1 MKHIF
6 RYLGVTLLL
15 AGIISA
21 CSPEKITHPSEA
33 GIPSAT
39 QIEPVISVD
48 QEINQVTFALPAG
61 TKGLIPV
68 WLFQDKTGDWTQYSA
83 QNGLKKI
90 FTTAGDYSVRM
101 HLMNSNGMSP
111 DFVQKTFH
119 IDNTIMN
126 FDKYNT
132 MLTGGSQ
139 KEWRI
144 DNSVAGHMG
153 CGPSGTSGTEWWS
166 ANPDDKKDWGV
177 YDNRM
182 TFVLEG
188 NVYQFDPG
196 AAGTIYVNTGISSE
210 PYGSHN
216 TNDGNDYLYPVEAQ
230 TAEWS
235 WEVDGEDLYL
245 ILPANTYWPYYAN
258 VDFIANPRFKV
269 ESISTKSADLVID
282 NGEIA
287 WHFTIT
293 SGAAEVKFNGFNYNH
308 EANLWKP
315 VDTEGA
321 HSYSFFYAPGWTQIA
336 DPEVS
341 CAGGKYTFS
350 LPSATSEQW
359 QAQCFIIPTTDLP
372 LSAATNYDFSCIL
385 NSSTDIKK
393 VTLKL
398 TDTTNDGNFLFTE
411 NVNLTAFEDYV
422 FYLSDLPGIDAAA
435 VKMVFDFGGNPDNTE
450 VSVSNIVLKDHA
462 IDDGTVLPSVP
473 EDPVAG
479 PEEYKYDSEAN
490 LWKAADAAHSY
501 SFFYAP
507 SWSQLPDPEVEN
519 NGNEYLLKLPSAT
532 FAQWQAQFHIIPD
545 NPVALESSKSYDFS
559 VVLNS
564 TTDIRAVTL
573 KLTENGNDDNFLFTE
588 NVNLTAFEDYI
599 FDLSDLPGIDAA
611 AVKMVFDFGGN
622 PDNTEISVSNIVLK
636 DHAIDDGTV
645 LPSVP
650 EDPVAGPEE
659 YKYDSEANLWKAA
672 DAAHSYSFFYAPS
685 WSQLP
690 DPEVENNGN
699 EYLLKLPSA
708 TFAQWQA
715 QFHIIPDNPVAL
727 ESSKSYDFSVVL
739 NSTTDIRAVTLKLT
753 ENGND
758 DNFLFTE
765 NVNLT
770 AFEDYIFDLSDLP
783 GIDAAAVKMVFDFGG
798 NPDNTEVTIKRIVLK
813 DHAIDDG
820 THKGGASG
828 ENPGGGLDTSGTD
841 IWDNA
846 KVSYTWWYSM
856 ADWSG
861 TLTPEISTISNGW
874 KVVIP
879 AGIGGSEWQGQT
891 HFTLDAPAYAA
902 KKYDFCVTLNSSAA
916 CTCTVK
922 LAWEGNDKD
931 HAFFYDGNVALSAY
945 EDFQYIQSGVSP
957 DADYDKLALF
967 IDLGRTPAG
976 AEVEIK
982 DIHLYEH

>member
-315 VDTEGA
+315 VDAEGA

-372 LSAATNYDFSCIL
+372 LSTATNYDFSCIL

-473 EDPVAG
+473 EEPVAG

-507 SWSQLPDPEVEN
+507 SWSQLPNPEVEN

-532 FAQWQAQFHIIPD
+532 FAQWQAQFFIIPD

-564 TTDIRAVTL
+564 TTDIKAVTL

-588 NVNLTAFEDYI
+588 NVNL
-599 FDLSDLPGIDAA
+599 S
-611 AVKMVFDFGGN
+611 
-622 PDNTEISVSNIVLK
+622 
-636 DHAIDDGTV
+636 
-645 LPSVP
+645 
-650 EDPVAGPEE
+650 
-659 YKYDSEANLWKAA
+659 
-672 DAAHSYSFFYAPS
+672 
-685 WSQLP
+685 
-690 DPEVENNGN
+690 
-699 EYLLKLPSA
+699 
-708 TFAQWQA
+708 
-715 QFHIIPDNPVAL
+715 
-727 ESSKSYDFSVVL
+727 
-739 NSTTDIRAVTLKLT
+739 
-753 ENGND
+753 
-758 DNFLFTE
+758 
-765 NVNLT
+765 

-820 THKGGASG
+820 THKGAASG

-891 HFTLDAPAYAA
+891 HFTLDAPASAA

-922 LAWEGNDKD
+922 LAWEGNDTD

>member
-315 VDTEGA
+315 VDAEGA

-398 TDTTNDGNFLFTE
+398 TDTANDGNFLFTE

-422 FYLSDLPGIDAAA
+422 FY
-435 VKMVFDFGGNPDNTE
+435 
-450 VSVSNIVLKDHA
+450 
-462 IDDGTVLPSVP
+462 
-473 EDPVAG
+473 
-479 PEEYKYDSEAN
+479 
-490 LWKAADAAHSY
+490 
-501 SFFYAP
+501 
-507 SWSQLPDPEVEN
+507 
-519 NGNEYLLKLPSAT
+519 
-532 FAQWQAQFHIIPD
+532 
-545 NPVALESSKSYDFS
+545 
-559 VVLNS
+559 
-564 TTDIRAVTL
+564 
-573 KLTENGNDDNFLFTE
+573 
-588 NVNLTAFEDYI
+588 
-599 FDLSDLPGIDAA
+599 LSDLPGIDAA

-650 EDPVAGPEE
+650 EEPVAGPEE

-685 WSQLP
+685 WSQIP
-690 DPEVENNGN
+690 NPEVENNGN

-715 QFHIIPDNPVAL
+715 QFFIIPDNPVAL

-891 HFTLDAPAYAA
+891 HFTLDAPASAA

-916 CTCTVK
+916 CTCSVK

>member
-216 TNDGNDYLYPVEAQ
+216 TNDGKDYLYPVEAQ

-315 VDTEGA
+315 VDAEGA

-532 FAQWQAQFHIIPD
+532 FAQWQAQFFIIPD

-564 TTDIRAVTL
+564 TTDI
-573 KLTENGNDDNFLFTE
+573 K
-588 NVNLTAFEDYI
+588 
-599 FDLSDLPGIDAA
+599 
-611 AVKMVFDFGGN
+611 
-622 PDNTEISVSNIVLK
+622 
-636 DHAIDDGTV
+636 
-645 LPSVP
+645 
-650 EDPVAGPEE
+650 
-659 YKYDSEANLWKAA
+659 
-672 DAAHSYSFFYAPS
+672 
-685 WSQLP
+685 
-690 DPEVENNGN
+690 
-699 EYLLKLPSA
+699 
-708 TFAQWQA
+708 
-715 QFHIIPDNPVAL
+715 
-727 ESSKSYDFSVVL
+727 
-739 NSTTDIRAVTLKLT
+739 AVTLKLT

-891 HFTLDAPAYAA
+891 HFTLDAPASAA

-922 LAWEGNDKD
+922 LAWEGNDTD

>member
-245 ILPANTYWPYYAN
+245 VLPANTYWPYYAN

-315 VDTEGA
+315 VDAEGA

-473 EDPVAG
+473 EEPVAG

-532 FAQWQAQFHIIPD
+532 FAQWQAQFFIIPD

-588 NVNLTAFEDYI
+588 NVNL
-599 FDLSDLPGIDAA
+599 S
-611 AVKMVFDFGGN
+611 
-622 PDNTEISVSNIVLK
+622 
-636 DHAIDDGTV
+636 
-645 LPSVP
+645 
-650 EDPVAGPEE
+650 
-659 YKYDSEANLWKAA
+659 
-672 DAAHSYSFFYAPS
+672 
-685 WSQLP
+685 
-690 DPEVENNGN
+690 
-699 EYLLKLPSA
+699 
-708 TFAQWQA
+708 
-715 QFHIIPDNPVAL
+715 
-727 ESSKSYDFSVVL
+727 
-739 NSTTDIRAVTLKLT
+739 
-753 ENGND
+753 
-758 DNFLFTE
+758 
-765 NVNLT
+765 

>member
-315 VDTEGA
+315 VDAEGA

-473 EDPVAG
+473 EEPVAG

-532 FAQWQAQFHIIPD
+532 FAQWQAQF
-545 NPVALESSKSYDFS
+545 F
-559 VVLNS
+559 
-564 TTDIRAVTL
+564 
-573 KLTENGNDDNFLFTE
+573 
-588 NVNLTAFEDYI
+588 
-599 FDLSDLPGIDAA
+599 
-611 AVKMVFDFGGN
+611 
-622 PDNTEISVSNIVLK
+622 
-636 DHAIDDGTV
+636 
-645 LPSVP
+645 
-650 EDPVAGPEE
+650 
-659 YKYDSEANLWKAA
+659 
-672 DAAHSYSFFYAPS
+672 
-685 WSQLP
+685 
-690 DPEVENNGN
+690 
-699 EYLLKLPSA
+699 
-708 TFAQWQA
+708 
-715 QFHIIPDNPVAL
+715 IIPDNPVAL

>member
-216 TNDGNDYLYPVEAQ
+216 TNDGKDYLYPVEAQ

-315 VDTEGA
+315 VDAEGA

-507 SWSQLPDPEVEN
+507 SWSQIPNPEVEN

-532 FAQWQAQFHIIPD
+532 FAQWQAQFFIIPD

-573 KLTENGNDDNFLFTE
+573 KLTD
-588 NVNLTAFEDYI
+588 
-599 FDLSDLPGIDAA
+599 
-611 AVKMVFDFGGN
+611 
-622 PDNTEISVSNIVLK
+622 VS
-636 DHAIDDGTV
+636 
-645 LPSVP
+645 S
-650 EDPVAGPEE
+650 
-659 YKYDSEANLWKAA
+659 
-672 DAAHSYSFFYAPS
+672 
-685 WSQLP
+685 
-690 DPEVENNGN
+690 
-699 EYLLKLPSA
+699 
-708 TFAQWQA
+708 
-715 QFHIIPDNPVAL
+715 
-727 ESSKSYDFSVVL
+727 
-739 NSTTDIRAVTLKLT
+739 
-753 ENGND
+753 D

-916 CTCTVK
+916 CTCSVK

>member
-216 TNDGNDYLYPVEAQ
+216 TNDGKDYLYPVEAQ

-315 VDTEGA
+315 VDAEGA

-473 EDPVAG
+473 EEPVAG

-490 LWKAADAAHSY
+490 LWKAADGAHSCT
-501 SFFYAP
+501 FFYAP
-507 SWSQLPDPEVEN
+507 SWNQLPDPELAN

-545 NPVALESSKSYDFS
+545 SPVALESSKSYDFS

-564 TTDIRAVTL
+564 TTDI
-573 KLTENGNDDNFLFTE
+573 K
-588 NVNLTAFEDYI
+588 
-599 FDLSDLPGIDAA
+599 
-611 AVKMVFDFGGN
+611 
-622 PDNTEISVSNIVLK
+622 
-636 DHAIDDGTV
+636 
-645 LPSVP
+645 
-650 EDPVAGPEE
+650 
-659 YKYDSEANLWKAA
+659 
-672 DAAHSYSFFYAPS
+672 
-685 WSQLP
+685 
-690 DPEVENNGN
+690 
-699 EYLLKLPSA
+699 
-708 TFAQWQA
+708 
-715 QFHIIPDNPVAL
+715 
-727 ESSKSYDFSVVL
+727 
-739 NSTTDIRAVTLKLT
+739 AVTLKLT

-891 HFTLDAPAYAA
+891 HFTLDAPASVA

-916 CTCTVK
+916 CTCSVK

>member
-315 VDTEGA
+315 VDAEGA

-473 EDPVAG
+473 EEPVAG

-532 FAQWQAQFHIIPD
+532 FAQWQAQFFIIPD

-573 KLTENGNDDNFLFTE
+573 KLTD
-588 NVNLTAFEDYI
+588 
-599 FDLSDLPGIDAA
+599 
-611 AVKMVFDFGGN
+611 
-622 PDNTEISVSNIVLK
+622 VS
-636 DHAIDDGTV
+636 
-645 LPSVP
+645 S
-650 EDPVAGPEE
+650 
-659 YKYDSEANLWKAA
+659 
-672 DAAHSYSFFYAPS
+672 
-685 WSQLP
+685 
-690 DPEVENNGN
+690 
-699 EYLLKLPSA
+699 
-708 TFAQWQA
+708 
-715 QFHIIPDNPVAL
+715 
-727 ESSKSYDFSVVL
+727 
-739 NSTTDIRAVTLKLT
+739 
-753 ENGND
+753 D

-891 HFTLDAPAYAA
+891 HFTLDAPASAA

-916 CTCTVK
+916 CTCSVK

>member
-315 VDTEGA
+315 VDAEGA

-545 NPVALESSKSYDFS
+545 KPVALESSKSYDFS

-588 NVNLTAFEDYI
+588 NVNL
-599 FDLSDLPGIDAA
+599 S
-611 AVKMVFDFGGN
+611 
-622 PDNTEISVSNIVLK
+622 
-636 DHAIDDGTV
+636 
-645 LPSVP
+645 
-650 EDPVAGPEE
+650 
-659 YKYDSEANLWKAA
+659 
-672 DAAHSYSFFYAPS
+672 
-685 WSQLP
+685 
-690 DPEVENNGN
+690 
-699 EYLLKLPSA
+699 
-708 TFAQWQA
+708 
-715 QFHIIPDNPVAL
+715 
-727 ESSKSYDFSVVL
+727 
-739 NSTTDIRAVTLKLT
+739 
-753 ENGND
+753 
-758 DNFLFTE
+758 
-765 NVNLT
+765 

-891 HFTLDAPAYAA
+891 HFTLDAPASAA

-922 LAWEGNDKD
+922 LAWEGNDTD

>member
-216 TNDGNDYLYPVEAQ
+216 TNDGKDYLYPVEAQ

-315 VDTEGA
+315 VDAEGA

-473 EDPVAG
+473 EEPVAG

-507 SWSQLPDPEVEN
+507 SWSQLPNPEVEN

-532 FAQWQAQFHIIPD
+532 FAQWQAQFFIIPD

-564 TTDIRAVTL
+564 TTDI
-573 KLTENGNDDNFLFTE
+573 K
-588 NVNLTAFEDYI
+588 
-599 FDLSDLPGIDAA
+599 
-611 AVKMVFDFGGN
+611 
-622 PDNTEISVSNIVLK
+622 
-636 DHAIDDGTV
+636 
-645 LPSVP
+645 
-650 EDPVAGPEE
+650 
-659 YKYDSEANLWKAA
+659 
-672 DAAHSYSFFYAPS
+672 
-685 WSQLP
+685 
-690 DPEVENNGN
+690 
-699 EYLLKLPSA
+699 
-708 TFAQWQA
+708 
-715 QFHIIPDNPVAL
+715 
-727 ESSKSYDFSVVL
+727 
-739 NSTTDIRAVTLKLT
+739 AVTLKLT

-891 HFTLDAPAYAA
+891 HFTLDAPASAA

-922 LAWEGNDKD
+922 LAWEGNDTD

>member
-315 VDTEGA
+315 VDAEGA

-398 TDTTNDGNFLFTE
+398 TDTANDGNFLFTE

-422 FYLSDLPGIDAAA
+422 FY
-435 VKMVFDFGGNPDNTE
+435 
-450 VSVSNIVLKDHA
+450 
-462 IDDGTVLPSVP
+462 
-473 EDPVAG
+473 
-479 PEEYKYDSEAN
+479 
-490 LWKAADAAHSY
+490 
-501 SFFYAP
+501 
-507 SWSQLPDPEVEN
+507 
-519 NGNEYLLKLPSAT
+519 
-532 FAQWQAQFHIIPD
+532 
-545 NPVALESSKSYDFS
+545 
-559 VVLNS
+559 
-564 TTDIRAVTL
+564 
-573 KLTENGNDDNFLFTE
+573 
-588 NVNLTAFEDYI
+588 
-599 FDLSDLPGIDAA
+599 LSDLPGIDAA

-650 EDPVAGPEE
+650 EEPVAGPEE

-685 WSQLP
+685 WSQIP

-715 QFHIIPDNPVAL
+715 QFHIIPDSPVAL

-891 HFTLDAPAYAA
+891 HFTLDAPASAA

-922 LAWEGNDKD
+922 LAWEGNDTD

>member
-315 VDTEGA
+315 VDAEGA

-532 FAQWQAQFHIIPD
+532 FAQWQAQF
-545 NPVALESSKSYDFS
+545 F
-559 VVLNS
+559 
-564 TTDIRAVTL
+564 
-573 KLTENGNDDNFLFTE
+573 
-588 NVNLTAFEDYI
+588 
-599 FDLSDLPGIDAA
+599 
-611 AVKMVFDFGGN
+611 
-622 PDNTEISVSNIVLK
+622 
-636 DHAIDDGTV
+636 
-645 LPSVP
+645 
-650 EDPVAGPEE
+650 
-659 YKYDSEANLWKAA
+659 
-672 DAAHSYSFFYAPS
+672 
-685 WSQLP
+685 
-690 DPEVENNGN
+690 
-699 EYLLKLPSA
+699 
-708 TFAQWQA
+708 
-715 QFHIIPDNPVAL
+715 IIPDNPVAL

-922 LAWEGNDKD
+922 LAWEGNDTD

>member
-315 VDTEGA
+315 VDAEGA

-473 EDPVAG
+473 EEPVAG

-507 SWSQLPDPEVEN
+507 SWSQLPNPEVEN

-532 FAQWQAQFHIIPD
+532 FAQWQAQF
-545 NPVALESSKSYDFS
+545 F
-559 VVLNS
+559 
-564 TTDIRAVTL
+564 
-573 KLTENGNDDNFLFTE
+573 
-588 NVNLTAFEDYI
+588 
-599 FDLSDLPGIDAA
+599 
-611 AVKMVFDFGGN
+611 
-622 PDNTEISVSNIVLK
+622 
-636 DHAIDDGTV
+636 
-645 LPSVP
+645 
-650 EDPVAGPEE
+650 
-659 YKYDSEANLWKAA
+659 
-672 DAAHSYSFFYAPS
+672 
-685 WSQLP
+685 
-690 DPEVENNGN
+690 
-699 EYLLKLPSA
+699 
-708 TFAQWQA
+708 
-715 QFHIIPDNPVAL
+715 IIPDNPVAL

-891 HFTLDAPAYAA
+891 HFTLDAPASAA

-922 LAWEGNDKD
+922 LAWEGNDTD

>member
-182 TFVLEG
+182 TFVLDG

-216 TNDGNDYLYPVEAQ
+216 TNDGKDYLYPVEAQ

-315 VDTEGA
+315 VDAEGA

-359 QAQCFIIPTTDLP
+359 QAQCFIIPTADLP

-450 VSVSNIVLKDHA
+450 
-462 IDDGTVLPSVP
+462 
-473 EDPVAG
+473 
-479 PEEYKYDSEAN
+479 
-490 LWKAADAAHSY
+490 
-501 SFFYAP
+501 
-507 SWSQLPDPEVEN
+507 
-519 NGNEYLLKLPSAT
+519 
-532 FAQWQAQFHIIPD
+532 
-545 NPVALESSKSYDFS
+545 
-559 VVLNS
+559 
-564 TTDIRAVTL
+564 
-573 KLTENGNDDNFLFTE
+573 
-588 NVNLTAFEDYI
+588 
-599 FDLSDLPGIDAA
+599 
-611 AVKMVFDFGGN
+611 
-622 PDNTEISVSNIVLK
+622 ISVSNIVLK

-672 DAAHSYSFFYAPS
+672 DGAHSCTFFYAPS
-685 WSQLP
+685 WNQLP
-690 DPEVENNGN
+690 DPELANNGN

-715 QFHIIPDNPVAL
+715 QFHIIPDSPVAL

-739 NSTTDIRAVTLKLT
+739 NSTTDIKAVTLKLT

-820 THKGGASG
+820 THKGAASG

-891 HFTLDAPAYAA
+891 HFTLDAPASAA

-931 HAFFYDGNVALSAY
+931 HAFFYDGNVALAAY

>member
-210 PYGSHN
+210 PYGSYN
-216 TNDGNDYLYPVEAQ
+216 TNDSNDYLYPVEAQ

-315 VDTEGA
+315 VDADGA

-398 TDTTNDGNFLFTE
+398 TDTANDGNFLFTE

-473 EDPVAG
+473 EEPVAG

-564 TTDIRAVTL
+564 TTDI
-573 KLTENGNDDNFLFTE
+573 K
-588 NVNLTAFEDYI
+588 
-599 FDLSDLPGIDAA
+599 
-611 AVKMVFDFGGN
+611 
-622 PDNTEISVSNIVLK
+622 
-636 DHAIDDGTV
+636 
-645 LPSVP
+645 
-650 EDPVAGPEE
+650 
-659 YKYDSEANLWKAA
+659 
-672 DAAHSYSFFYAPS
+672 
-685 WSQLP
+685 
-690 DPEVENNGN
+690 
-699 EYLLKLPSA
+699 
-708 TFAQWQA
+708 
-715 QFHIIPDNPVAL
+715 
-727 ESSKSYDFSVVL
+727 
-739 NSTTDIRAVTLKLT
+739 AVTLKLT

-891 HFTLDAPAYAA
+891 HFTLDAPASAA

-916 CTCTVK
+916 CTCSVK

>member
-315 VDTEGA
+315 VDAEGA

-532 FAQWQAQFHIIPD
+532 FAQWQAQFFIIPD

-588 NVNLTAFEDYI
+588 NVNL
-599 FDLSDLPGIDAA
+599 S
-611 AVKMVFDFGGN
+611 
-622 PDNTEISVSNIVLK
+622 
-636 DHAIDDGTV
+636 
-645 LPSVP
+645 
-650 EDPVAGPEE
+650 
-659 YKYDSEANLWKAA
+659 
-672 DAAHSYSFFYAPS
+672 
-685 WSQLP
+685 
-690 DPEVENNGN
+690 
-699 EYLLKLPSA
+699 
-708 TFAQWQA
+708 
-715 QFHIIPDNPVAL
+715 
-727 ESSKSYDFSVVL
+727 
-739 NSTTDIRAVTLKLT
+739 
-753 ENGND
+753 
-758 DNFLFTE
+758 
-765 NVNLT
+765 

-891 HFTLDAPAYAA
+891 HFTLDAPASAA

-922 LAWEGNDKD
+922 LAWEGNDTD

>member
-315 VDTEGA
+315 VDAEGA

-490 LWKAADAAHSY
+490 LWKAADGAHSCT
-501 SFFYAP
+501 FFYAP
-507 SWSQLPDPEVEN
+507 SWNQLPDPELAN

-532 FAQWQAQFHIIPD
+532 FAQWQAQFFIIPD

-564 TTDIRAVTL
+564 TTDIKAVTL

-588 NVNLTAFEDYI
+588 NVNL
-599 FDLSDLPGIDAA
+599 S
-611 AVKMVFDFGGN
+611 
-622 PDNTEISVSNIVLK
+622 
-636 DHAIDDGTV
+636 
-645 LPSVP
+645 
-650 EDPVAGPEE
+650 
-659 YKYDSEANLWKAA
+659 
-672 DAAHSYSFFYAPS
+672 
-685 WSQLP
+685 
-690 DPEVENNGN
+690 
-699 EYLLKLPSA
+699 
-708 TFAQWQA
+708 
-715 QFHIIPDNPVAL
+715 
-727 ESSKSYDFSVVL
+727 
-739 NSTTDIRAVTLKLT
+739 
-753 ENGND
+753 
-758 DNFLFTE
+758 
-765 NVNLT
+765 

-891 HFTLDAPAYAA
+891 HFTLDAPASAA

>member
-216 TNDGNDYLYPVEAQ
+216 TNDGKDYLYPVEAQ

-315 VDTEGA
+315 VDADGA

-450 VSVSNIVLKDHA
+450 
-462 IDDGTVLPSVP
+462 
-473 EDPVAG
+473 
-479 PEEYKYDSEAN
+479 
-490 LWKAADAAHSY
+490 
-501 SFFYAP
+501 
-507 SWSQLPDPEVEN
+507 
-519 NGNEYLLKLPSAT
+519 
-532 FAQWQAQFHIIPD
+532 
-545 NPVALESSKSYDFS
+545 
-559 VVLNS
+559 
-564 TTDIRAVTL
+564 
-573 KLTENGNDDNFLFTE
+573 
-588 NVNLTAFEDYI
+588 
-599 FDLSDLPGIDAA
+599 
-611 AVKMVFDFGGN
+611 
-622 PDNTEISVSNIVLK
+622 ISVSNIVLK

-715 QFHIIPDNPVAL
+715 QFFIIPDNPVAL

-753 ENGND
+753 DVSSD

-879 AGIGGSEWQGQT
+879 EGIGGSEWQGQT
-891 HFTLDAPAYAA
+891 HFTLDAPASAA

-922 LAWEGNDKD
+922 LAWEGNDTD

>member
-216 TNDGNDYLYPVEAQ
+216 TNDGKDYLYPVEAQ

-315 VDTEGA
+315 VDADGA

-473 EDPVAG
+473 E
-479 PEEYKYDSEAN
+479 E
-490 LWKAADAAHSY
+490 
-501 SFFYAP
+501 
-507 SWSQLPDPEVEN
+507 
-519 NGNEYLLKLPSAT
+519 
-532 FAQWQAQFHIIPD
+532 
-545 NPVALESSKSYDFS
+545 
-559 VVLNS
+559 
-564 TTDIRAVTL
+564 
-573 KLTENGNDDNFLFTE
+573 
-588 NVNLTAFEDYI
+588 
-599 FDLSDLPGIDAA
+599 
-611 AVKMVFDFGGN
+611 
-622 PDNTEISVSNIVLK
+622 
-636 DHAIDDGTV
+636 
-645 LPSVP
+645 
-650 EDPVAGPEE
+650 PVAGPEE

-820 THKGGASG
+820 THKGAASG

-891 HFTLDAPAYAA
+891 HFTLDAPASAA

-916 CTCTVK
+916 CTCSVK

>member
-258 VDFIANPRFKV
+258 VDFISNPRFKV

-315 VDTEGA
+315 VDAEGA

-435 VKMVFDFGGNPDNTE
+435 VKMVFDFGRNPDNTE
-450 VSVSNIVLKDHA
+450 VSVSHIVLKDHA

-532 FAQWQAQFHIIPD
+532 FAQWQAQFFIIPD

-573 KLTENGNDDNFLFTE
+573 KLTD
-588 NVNLTAFEDYI
+588 
-599 FDLSDLPGIDAA
+599 
-611 AVKMVFDFGGN
+611 
-622 PDNTEISVSNIVLK
+622 VS
-636 DHAIDDGTV
+636 
-645 LPSVP
+645 S
-650 EDPVAGPEE
+650 
-659 YKYDSEANLWKAA
+659 
-672 DAAHSYSFFYAPS
+672 
-685 WSQLP
+685 
-690 DPEVENNGN
+690 
-699 EYLLKLPSA
+699 
-708 TFAQWQA
+708 
-715 QFHIIPDNPVAL
+715 
-727 ESSKSYDFSVVL
+727 
-739 NSTTDIRAVTLKLT
+739 
-753 ENGND
+753 D

-891 HFTLDAPAYAA
+891 HFTLDAPASAA

-916 CTCTVK
+916 CTCSVK

>member
-216 TNDGNDYLYPVEAQ
+216 TNDGKDYLYPVEAQ

-315 VDTEGA
+315 VDAEGA

-450 VSVSNIVLKDHA
+450 
-462 IDDGTVLPSVP
+462 
-473 EDPVAG
+473 
-479 PEEYKYDSEAN
+479 
-490 LWKAADAAHSY
+490 
-501 SFFYAP
+501 
-507 SWSQLPDPEVEN
+507 
-519 NGNEYLLKLPSAT
+519 
-532 FAQWQAQFHIIPD
+532 
-545 NPVALESSKSYDFS
+545 
-559 VVLNS
+559 
-564 TTDIRAVTL
+564 
-573 KLTENGNDDNFLFTE
+573 
-588 NVNLTAFEDYI
+588 
-599 FDLSDLPGIDAA
+599 
-611 AVKMVFDFGGN
+611 
-622 PDNTEISVSNIVLK
+622 ISVSNIVLK

-672 DAAHSYSFFYAPS
+672 DGAHSCTFFYAPS
-685 WSQLP
+685 WNQLP
-690 DPEVENNGN
+690 DPELANNGN

-715 QFHIIPDNPVAL
+715 QFFIIPDNPVAL

-739 NSTTDIRAVTLKLT
+739 NSTTDIKAVTLKLT

-891 HFTLDAPAYAA
+891 HFTLDAPASAA

>member
-315 VDTEGA
+315 VDAEGA

-545 NPVALESSKSYDFS
+545 SPVALESSKSYDFS

-588 NVNLTAFEDYI
+588 NVNL
-599 FDLSDLPGIDAA
+599 S
-611 AVKMVFDFGGN
+611 
-622 PDNTEISVSNIVLK
+622 
-636 DHAIDDGTV
+636 
-645 LPSVP
+645 
-650 EDPVAGPEE
+650 
-659 YKYDSEANLWKAA
+659 
-672 DAAHSYSFFYAPS
+672 
-685 WSQLP
+685 
-690 DPEVENNGN
+690 
-699 EYLLKLPSA
+699 
-708 TFAQWQA
+708 
-715 QFHIIPDNPVAL
+715 
-727 ESSKSYDFSVVL
+727 
-739 NSTTDIRAVTLKLT
+739 
-753 ENGND
+753 
-758 DNFLFTE
+758 
-765 NVNLT
+765 

-891 HFTLDAPAYAA
+891 HFTLDAPASAA

-916 CTCTVK
+916 CTCSVK

>member
-315 VDTEGA
+315 VDAEGA

-372 LSAATNYDFSCIL
+372 LSTATNYDFSCIL

-398 TDTTNDGNFLFTE
+398 TDTANDGNFLFTE

-473 EDPVAG
+473 EEPVAG

-507 SWSQLPDPEVEN
+507 SWSQIPDPEVEN

-532 FAQWQAQFHIIPD
+532 FAQWQAQFFIIPD

-564 TTDIRAVTL
+564 TTDI
-573 KLTENGNDDNFLFTE
+573 K
-588 NVNLTAFEDYI
+588 
-599 FDLSDLPGIDAA
+599 
-611 AVKMVFDFGGN
+611 
-622 PDNTEISVSNIVLK
+622 
-636 DHAIDDGTV
+636 
-645 LPSVP
+645 
-650 EDPVAGPEE
+650 
-659 YKYDSEANLWKAA
+659 
-672 DAAHSYSFFYAPS
+672 
-685 WSQLP
+685 
-690 DPEVENNGN
+690 
-699 EYLLKLPSA
+699 
-708 TFAQWQA
+708 
-715 QFHIIPDNPVAL
+715 
-727 ESSKSYDFSVVL
+727 
-739 NSTTDIRAVTLKLT
+739 AVTLKLT

-891 HFTLDAPAYAA
+891 HFTLDAPASAA
-902 KKYDFCVTLNSSAA
+902 KKYDFCVTLNSSEA

-922 LAWEGNDKD
+922 LAWEGNDTD

>member
-216 TNDGNDYLYPVEAQ
+216 TNDGKDYLYPVEAQ

-473 EDPVAG
+473 EEPVAG

-507 SWSQLPDPEVEN
+507 SWSQIPNPEVEN

-532 FAQWQAQFHIIPD
+532 FAQWQAQFFIIPD

-573 KLTENGNDDNFLFTE
+573 KLTD
-588 NVNLTAFEDYI
+588 
-599 FDLSDLPGIDAA
+599 
-611 AVKMVFDFGGN
+611 
-622 PDNTEISVSNIVLK
+622 VS
-636 DHAIDDGTV
+636 
-645 LPSVP
+645 S
-650 EDPVAGPEE
+650 
-659 YKYDSEANLWKAA
+659 
-672 DAAHSYSFFYAPS
+672 
-685 WSQLP
+685 
-690 DPEVENNGN
+690 
-699 EYLLKLPSA
+699 
-708 TFAQWQA
+708 
-715 QFHIIPDNPVAL
+715 
-727 ESSKSYDFSVVL
+727 
-739 NSTTDIRAVTLKLT
+739 
-753 ENGND
+753 D

-891 HFTLDAPAYAA
+891 HFTLDAPASAA

-916 CTCTVK
+916 CTCSVK
-922 LAWEGNDKD
+922 LAWEGNDTD

>member
-315 VDTEGA
+315 VDADGA

-450 VSVSNIVLKDHA
+450 
-462 IDDGTVLPSVP
+462 
-473 EDPVAG
+473 
-479 PEEYKYDSEAN
+479 
-490 LWKAADAAHSY
+490 
-501 SFFYAP
+501 
-507 SWSQLPDPEVEN
+507 
-519 NGNEYLLKLPSAT
+519 
-532 FAQWQAQFHIIPD
+532 
-545 NPVALESSKSYDFS
+545 
-559 VVLNS
+559 
-564 TTDIRAVTL
+564 
-573 KLTENGNDDNFLFTE
+573 
-588 NVNLTAFEDYI
+588 
-599 FDLSDLPGIDAA
+599 
-611 AVKMVFDFGGN
+611 
-622 PDNTEISVSNIVLK
+622 ISVSNIVLK

-715 QFHIIPDNPVAL
+715 QFFIIPDNPVAL

-753 ENGND
+753 DVSSD

-891 HFTLDAPAYAA
+891 HFTLDAPASAA

-922 LAWEGNDKD
+922 LAWEGNDTD

>member
-315 VDTEGA
+315 VDAEGA

-473 EDPVAG
+473 EEPVAG

-501 SFFYAP
+501 SFYYAP

-573 KLTENGNDDNFLFTE
+573 KLTDVSSDDNFLFTE

-599 FDLSDLPGIDAA
+599 FDLSDL
-611 AVKMVFDFGGN
+611 
-622 PDNTEISVSNIVLK
+622 
-636 DHAIDDGTV
+636 
-645 LPSVP
+645 
-650 EDPVAGPEE
+650 
-659 YKYDSEANLWKAA
+659 
-672 DAAHSYSFFYAPS
+672 
-685 WSQLP
+685 Q
-690 DPEVENNGN
+690 
-699 EYLLKLPSA
+699 
-708 TFAQWQA
+708 
-715 QFHIIPDNPVAL
+715 
-727 ESSKSYDFSVVL
+727 
-739 NSTTDIRAVTLKLT
+739 
-753 ENGND
+753 
-758 DNFLFTE
+758 
-765 NVNLT
+765 
-770 AFEDYIFDLSDLP
+770 

-891 HFTLDAPAYAA
+891 HFTLDAPASAA

-916 CTCTVK
+916 CTCSVK

>member
-315 VDTEGA
+315 VDAEGA

-398 TDTTNDGNFLFTE
+398 TDTANDGNFLFTE

-450 VSVSNIVLKDHA
+450 V
-462 IDDGTVLPSVP
+462 
-473 EDPVAG
+473 
-479 PEEYKYDSEAN
+479 
-490 LWKAADAAHSY
+490 
-501 SFFYAP
+501 
-507 SWSQLPDPEVEN
+507 
-519 NGNEYLLKLPSAT
+519 
-532 FAQWQAQFHIIPD
+532 
-545 NPVALESSKSYDFS
+545 
-559 VVLNS
+559 
-564 TTDIRAVTL
+564 
-573 KLTENGNDDNFLFTE
+573 
-588 NVNLTAFEDYI
+588 
-599 FDLSDLPGIDAA
+599 
-611 AVKMVFDFGGN
+611 
-622 PDNTEISVSNIVLK
+622 SVSNIVLK

-874 KVVIP
+874 KVVVP

-891 HFTLDAPAYAA
+891 HFTLDAPASAA

-916 CTCTVK
+916 CTCSVK

>member
-315 VDTEGA
+315 VDAEGA

-422 FYLSDLPGIDAAA
+422 FYLSDLPGIDAAT

-450 VSVSNIVLKDHA
+450 V
-462 IDDGTVLPSVP
+462 
-473 EDPVAG
+473 
-479 PEEYKYDSEAN
+479 
-490 LWKAADAAHSY
+490 
-501 SFFYAP
+501 
-507 SWSQLPDPEVEN
+507 
-519 NGNEYLLKLPSAT
+519 
-532 FAQWQAQFHIIPD
+532 
-545 NPVALESSKSYDFS
+545 
-559 VVLNS
+559 
-564 TTDIRAVTL
+564 
-573 KLTENGNDDNFLFTE
+573 
-588 NVNLTAFEDYI
+588 
-599 FDLSDLPGIDAA
+599 
-611 AVKMVFDFGGN
+611 
-622 PDNTEISVSNIVLK
+622 SVSNIVLK

-891 HFTLDAPAYAA
+891 HFTLDAPASAA

-916 CTCTVK
+916 CTCSVK

>member
-315 VDTEGA
+315 VDAEGA

-398 TDTTNDGNFLFTE
+398 TDTANDGNFLFTE

-422 FYLSDLPGIDAAA
+422 FY
-435 VKMVFDFGGNPDNTE
+435 
-450 VSVSNIVLKDHA
+450 
-462 IDDGTVLPSVP
+462 
-473 EDPVAG
+473 
-479 PEEYKYDSEAN
+479 
-490 LWKAADAAHSY
+490 
-501 SFFYAP
+501 
-507 SWSQLPDPEVEN
+507 
-519 NGNEYLLKLPSAT
+519 
-532 FAQWQAQFHIIPD
+532 
-545 NPVALESSKSYDFS
+545 
-559 VVLNS
+559 
-564 TTDIRAVTL
+564 
-573 KLTENGNDDNFLFTE
+573 
-588 NVNLTAFEDYI
+588 
-599 FDLSDLPGIDAA
+599 LSDLPGIDAA

-650 EDPVAGPEE
+650 EEPVAGPEE

-891 HFTLDAPAYAA
+891 HFTLDAPASAA

-916 CTCTVK
+916 CTCSVK

>member
-216 TNDGNDYLYPVEAQ
+216 TNDGKDYLYPVEAQ

-315 VDTEGA
+315 VDAEGA

-422 FYLSDLPGIDAAA
+422 FY
-435 VKMVFDFGGNPDNTE
+435 
-450 VSVSNIVLKDHA
+450 
-462 IDDGTVLPSVP
+462 
-473 EDPVAG
+473 
-479 PEEYKYDSEAN
+479 
-490 LWKAADAAHSY
+490 
-501 SFFYAP
+501 
-507 SWSQLPDPEVEN
+507 
-519 NGNEYLLKLPSAT
+519 
-532 FAQWQAQFHIIPD
+532 
-545 NPVALESSKSYDFS
+545 
-559 VVLNS
+559 
-564 TTDIRAVTL
+564 
-573 KLTENGNDDNFLFTE
+573 
-588 NVNLTAFEDYI
+588 
-599 FDLSDLPGIDAA
+599 LSDLPGIDAA

-765 NVNLT
+765 NVNLS

-891 HFTLDAPAYAA
+891 HFTLDAPASAA

-922 LAWEGNDKD
+922 LAWEGNDTD

>member
-315 VDTEGA
+315 VDAEGA

-398 TDTTNDGNFLFTE
+398 TDTANDGNFLFTE

-501 SFFYAP
+501 SFYYAP

-532 FAQWQAQFHIIPD
+532 FAQWQAQFFIIPD

-564 TTDIRAVTL
+564 TTDI
-573 KLTENGNDDNFLFTE
+573 K
-588 NVNLTAFEDYI
+588 
-599 FDLSDLPGIDAA
+599 
-611 AVKMVFDFGGN
+611 
-622 PDNTEISVSNIVLK
+622 
-636 DHAIDDGTV
+636 
-645 LPSVP
+645 
-650 EDPVAGPEE
+650 
-659 YKYDSEANLWKAA
+659 
-672 DAAHSYSFFYAPS
+672 
-685 WSQLP
+685 
-690 DPEVENNGN
+690 
-699 EYLLKLPSA
+699 
-708 TFAQWQA
+708 
-715 QFHIIPDNPVAL
+715 
-727 ESSKSYDFSVVL
+727 
-739 NSTTDIRAVTLKLT
+739 AVTLKLT

-891 HFTLDAPAYAA
+891 HFTLDAPASAA

-916 CTCTVK
+916 CTCSVK
-922 LAWEGNDKD
+922 LAWEGNDTD

>member
-315 VDTEGA
+315 VDAEGA

-422 FYLSDLPGIDAAA
+422 FYLSDLSGIDAAA

-501 SFFYAP
+501 SFYYAP
-507 SWSQLPDPEVEN
+507 SWSQLPDPEVVN

-532 FAQWQAQFHIIPD
+532 FSQWQAQFFIIPD

-573 KLTENGNDDNFLFTE
+573 KLTDTSSDDNFLFTE
-588 NVNLTAFEDYI
+588 NVNL
-599 FDLSDLPGIDAA
+599 S
-611 AVKMVFDFGGN
+611 
-622 PDNTEISVSNIVLK
+622 
-636 DHAIDDGTV
+636 
-645 LPSVP
+645 
-650 EDPVAGPEE
+650 
-659 YKYDSEANLWKAA
+659 
-672 DAAHSYSFFYAPS
+672 
-685 WSQLP
+685 
-690 DPEVENNGN
+690 
-699 EYLLKLPSA
+699 
-708 TFAQWQA
+708 
-715 QFHIIPDNPVAL
+715 
-727 ESSKSYDFSVVL
+727 
-739 NSTTDIRAVTLKLT
+739 
-753 ENGND
+753 
-758 DNFLFTE
+758 
-765 NVNLT
+765 

-820 THKGGASG
+820 THKGAASG

-891 HFTLDAPAYAA
+891 HFTLDAPASAA

>member
-315 VDTEGA
+315 VDAEGA

-450 VSVSNIVLKDHA
+450 
-462 IDDGTVLPSVP
+462 
-473 EDPVAG
+473 
-479 PEEYKYDSEAN
+479 
-490 LWKAADAAHSY
+490 
-501 SFFYAP
+501 
-507 SWSQLPDPEVEN
+507 
-519 NGNEYLLKLPSAT
+519 
-532 FAQWQAQFHIIPD
+532 
-545 NPVALESSKSYDFS
+545 
-559 VVLNS
+559 
-564 TTDIRAVTL
+564 
-573 KLTENGNDDNFLFTE
+573 
-588 NVNLTAFEDYI
+588 
-599 FDLSDLPGIDAA
+599 
-611 AVKMVFDFGGN
+611 
-622 PDNTEISVSNIVLK
+622 ISVSNIVLK

-715 QFHIIPDNPVAL
+715 QFFIIPDNPVAL

-753 ENGND
+753 DVSSD

-770 AFEDYIFDLSDLP
+770 AFEDYIFDLRDLP

-891 HFTLDAPAYAA
+891 HFTLDAPASAA

>member
-216 TNDGNDYLYPVEAQ
+216 TNDGKDYLYPVEAQ

-315 VDTEGA
+315 VDAEGA

-473 EDPVAG
+473 EEPVAG

-490 LWKAADAAHSY
+490 LWKAADGAHSCT
-501 SFFYAP
+501 FFYAP
-507 SWSQLPDPEVEN
+507 SWNQLPDPELAN

-545 NPVALESSKSYDFS
+545 S
-559 VVLNS
+559 
-564 TTDIRAVTL
+564 
-573 KLTENGNDDNFLFTE
+573 
-588 NVNLTAFEDYI
+588 
-599 FDLSDLPGIDAA
+599 
-611 AVKMVFDFGGN
+611 
-622 PDNTEISVSNIVLK
+622 
-636 DHAIDDGTV
+636 
-645 LPSVP
+645 
-650 EDPVAGPEE
+650 
-659 YKYDSEANLWKAA
+659 
-672 DAAHSYSFFYAPS
+672 
-685 WSQLP
+685 
-690 DPEVENNGN
+690 
-699 EYLLKLPSA
+699 
-708 TFAQWQA
+708 
-715 QFHIIPDNPVAL
+715 PVAL

-891 HFTLDAPAYAA
+891 HFTLDAPASAA

-922 LAWEGNDKD
+922 LAWEGNDTD

>member
-216 TNDGNDYLYPVEAQ
+216 TNDGKDYLYPVEAQ

-315 VDTEGA
+315 VDAEGA

-473 EDPVAG
+473 EEPVAG

-490 LWKAADAAHSY
+490 LWKAADGAHSCT
-501 SFFYAP
+501 FFYAP
-507 SWSQLPDPEVEN
+507 SWNQLPDPELAN

-545 NPVALESSKSYDFS
+545 SPVALESSKSYDFS

-564 TTDIRAVTL
+564 TTDIKAVTL

-588 NVNLTAFEDYI
+588 NVNL
-599 FDLSDLPGIDAA
+599 S
-611 AVKMVFDFGGN
+611 
-622 PDNTEISVSNIVLK
+622 
-636 DHAIDDGTV
+636 
-645 LPSVP
+645 
-650 EDPVAGPEE
+650 
-659 YKYDSEANLWKAA
+659 
-672 DAAHSYSFFYAPS
+672 
-685 WSQLP
+685 
-690 DPEVENNGN
+690 
-699 EYLLKLPSA
+699 
-708 TFAQWQA
+708 
-715 QFHIIPDNPVAL
+715 
-727 ESSKSYDFSVVL
+727 
-739 NSTTDIRAVTLKLT
+739 
-753 ENGND
+753 
-758 DNFLFTE
+758 
-765 NVNLT
+765 

-891 HFTLDAPAYAA
+891 HFTLDAPASAA

-922 LAWEGNDKD
+922 LAWEGNDTD

>member
-216 TNDGNDYLYPVEAQ
+216 TNDGKDYLYPVEAQ

-315 VDTEGA
+315 VDAEGA

-588 NVNLTAFEDYI
+588 NVNL
-599 FDLSDLPGIDAA
+599 S
-611 AVKMVFDFGGN
+611 
-622 PDNTEISVSNIVLK
+622 
-636 DHAIDDGTV
+636 
-645 LPSVP
+645 
-650 EDPVAGPEE
+650 
-659 YKYDSEANLWKAA
+659 
-672 DAAHSYSFFYAPS
+672 
-685 WSQLP
+685 
-690 DPEVENNGN
+690 
-699 EYLLKLPSA
+699 
-708 TFAQWQA
+708 
-715 QFHIIPDNPVAL
+715 
-727 ESSKSYDFSVVL
+727 
-739 NSTTDIRAVTLKLT
+739 
-753 ENGND
+753 
-758 DNFLFTE
+758 
-765 NVNLT
+765 

-891 HFTLDAPAYAA
+891 HFTLDAPASAA

>member
-216 TNDGNDYLYPVEAQ
+216 TNDGKDYLYPVEAQ

-315 VDTEGA
+315 VDAEGA

-350 LPSATSEQW
+350 LLSATSEQW

-422 FYLSDLPGIDAAA
+422 FY
-435 VKMVFDFGGNPDNTE
+435 
-450 VSVSNIVLKDHA
+450 
-462 IDDGTVLPSVP
+462 
-473 EDPVAG
+473 
-479 PEEYKYDSEAN
+479 
-490 LWKAADAAHSY
+490 
-501 SFFYAP
+501 
-507 SWSQLPDPEVEN
+507 
-519 NGNEYLLKLPSAT
+519 
-532 FAQWQAQFHIIPD
+532 
-545 NPVALESSKSYDFS
+545 
-559 VVLNS
+559 
-564 TTDIRAVTL
+564 
-573 KLTENGNDDNFLFTE
+573 
-588 NVNLTAFEDYI
+588 
-599 FDLSDLPGIDAA
+599 
-611 AVKMVFDFGGN
+611 
-622 PDNTEISVSNIVLK
+622 
-636 DHAIDDGTV
+636 
-645 LPSVP
+645 
-650 EDPVAGPEE
+650 
-659 YKYDSEANLWKAA
+659 
-672 DAAHSYSFFYAPS
+672 
-685 WSQLP
+685 
-690 DPEVENNGN
+690 
-699 EYLLKLPSA
+699 
-708 TFAQWQA
+708 
-715 QFHIIPDNPVAL
+715 
-727 ESSKSYDFSVVL
+727 
-739 NSTTDIRAVTLKLT
+739 
-753 ENGND
+753 
-758 DNFLFTE
+758 
-765 NVNLT
+765 
-770 AFEDYIFDLSDLP
+770 LSDLP

-891 HFTLDAPAYAA
+891 HFTLDAPASAA

-931 HAFFYDGNVALSAY
+931 HAFFYDGNVTLPAY

>member
-216 TNDGNDYLYPVEAQ
+216 TNDGKDYLYPVEAQ

-315 VDTEGA
+315 VDAEGA

-622 PDNTEISVSNIVLK
+622 PDNTE
-636 DHAIDDGTV
+636 
-645 LPSVP
+645 
-650 EDPVAGPEE
+650 
-659 YKYDSEANLWKAA
+659 
-672 DAAHSYSFFYAPS
+672 
-685 WSQLP
+685 
-690 DPEVENNGN
+690 
-699 EYLLKLPSA
+699 
-708 TFAQWQA
+708 
-715 QFHIIPDNPVAL
+715 
-727 ESSKSYDFSVVL
+727 
-739 NSTTDIRAVTLKLT
+739 
-753 ENGND
+753 
-758 DNFLFTE
+758 
-765 NVNLT
+765 
-770 AFEDYIFDLSDLP
+770 
-783 GIDAAAVKMVFDFGG
+783 
-798 NPDNTEVTIKRIVLK
+798 VTIKRIVLK

-891 HFTLDAPAYAA
+891 HFTLDAPASAA

-916 CTCTVK
+916 CTCSVK

>member
-315 VDTEGA
+315 VDAEGA

-398 TDTTNDGNFLFTE
+398 TDTANDGNFLFTE

-545 NPVALESSKSYDFS
+545 SPVALESSKSYDFS

-588 NVNLTAFEDYI
+588 NVNL
-599 FDLSDLPGIDAA
+599 S
-611 AVKMVFDFGGN
+611 
-622 PDNTEISVSNIVLK
+622 
-636 DHAIDDGTV
+636 
-645 LPSVP
+645 
-650 EDPVAGPEE
+650 
-659 YKYDSEANLWKAA
+659 
-672 DAAHSYSFFYAPS
+672 
-685 WSQLP
+685 
-690 DPEVENNGN
+690 
-699 EYLLKLPSA
+699 
-708 TFAQWQA
+708 
-715 QFHIIPDNPVAL
+715 
-727 ESSKSYDFSVVL
+727 
-739 NSTTDIRAVTLKLT
+739 
-753 ENGND
+753 
-758 DNFLFTE
+758 
-765 NVNLT
+765 

-820 THKGGASG
+820 THKGAASG

-891 HFTLDAPAYAA
+891 HFTLDAPASAA

>member
-315 VDTEGA
+315 VDAEGA

-398 TDTTNDGNFLFTE
+398 TDTANDGNFLFTE

-473 EDPVAG
+473 EEPVAG

-501 SFFYAP
+501 SFYYAP

-532 FAQWQAQFHIIPD
+532 FAQWQAQFFIIPD

-573 KLTENGNDDNFLFTE
+573 KLTDVSSDDNFLFTE
-588 NVNLTAFEDYI
+588 NVNL
-599 FDLSDLPGIDAA
+599 S
-611 AVKMVFDFGGN
+611 
-622 PDNTEISVSNIVLK
+622 
-636 DHAIDDGTV
+636 
-645 LPSVP
+645 
-650 EDPVAGPEE
+650 
-659 YKYDSEANLWKAA
+659 
-672 DAAHSYSFFYAPS
+672 
-685 WSQLP
+685 
-690 DPEVENNGN
+690 
-699 EYLLKLPSA
+699 
-708 TFAQWQA
+708 
-715 QFHIIPDNPVAL
+715 
-727 ESSKSYDFSVVL
+727 
-739 NSTTDIRAVTLKLT
+739 
-753 ENGND
+753 
-758 DNFLFTE
+758 
-765 NVNLT
+765 

-891 HFTLDAPAYAA
+891 HFTLDAPASAA

-916 CTCTVK
+916 CTCSVK